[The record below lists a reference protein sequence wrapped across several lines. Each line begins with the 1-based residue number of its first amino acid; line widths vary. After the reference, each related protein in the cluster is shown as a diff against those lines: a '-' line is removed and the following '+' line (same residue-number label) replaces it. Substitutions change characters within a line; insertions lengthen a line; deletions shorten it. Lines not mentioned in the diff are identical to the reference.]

1 MELARG
7 IISAVET
14 SRVWLMA
21 LARWLIA
28 HPADELL
35 WRLKSEKGSVVELSR
50 VLI

>member
-7 IISAVET
+7 IISTVET

-35 WRLKSEKGSVVELSR
+35 CPLKSEKVSVVELSR